1 MKLKK
6 LYQHDNRKQIWRILP
21 TTNNKIVIEE
31 RKINTKEVFFC
42 CLDIES
48 GKKIFKDFQ
57 LEEKNW
63 IGIESIYN
71 DIIFFHAYGKPNMP
85 AHKSIIAFDIPTQT
99 ILWQND
105 NYIYS
110 FIDNDKVYCYQQR
123 FEGRIFFAL
132 DYLTGNVLEDFGN
145 DASAINKLKE
155 ESDAKLWEQNYL
167 FPEYFNRNY
176 SAEKDYEKYLQQVL
190 TEKVIKGEINY
201 LNYEDILLFNFH
213 EVTKTN
219 TLSNEFLA
227 IDLKKNK
234 ILLKETLDKNLINL
248 MPESFFVKD
257 NFLFLIVDK
266 TKLFVYQIIE

>member
-6 LYQHDNRKQIWRILP
+6 LYQHDNKKQIWRILP
-21 TTNNKIVIEE
+21 TTNNKVVIEE
-31 RKINTKEVFFC
+31 REIQTKEVFFC

-176 SAEKDYEKYLQQVL
+176 AAEKDYEKYLQQLL

-201 LNYEDILLFNFH
+201 LNYKDILLFNFH

-219 TLSNEFLA
+219 TLSNEFSA

>member
-6 LYQHDNRKQIWRILP
+6 LYQHDNKKQIWRILP
-21 TTNNKIVIEE
+21 TTINKVVIEE
-31 RKINTKEVFFC
+31 REINTKEVFFC

-48 GKKIFKDFQ
+48 GKKIFNEFQ

-132 DYLTGNVLEDFGN
+132 DCLTGNVLEDFGN

-201 LNYEDILLFNFH
+201 LNYKDTVLFNFH

-219 TLSNEFLA
+219 TLSNEFSA

>member
-6 LYQHDNRKQIWRILP
+6 LYQHDNKKQIWRILP
-21 TTNNKIVIEE
+21 TTNNKVVIEE
-31 RKINTKEVFFC
+31 REIQTKEVFFC

-48 GKKIFKDFQ
+48 GRKIFKDYQ

-71 DIIFFHAYGKPNMP
+71 DVIFFHAYGKPNMP

-132 DYLTGNVLEDFGN
+132 DCLTGNVLEDFGN
-145 DASAINKLKE
+145 DAPAINKLKE

-176 SAEKDYEKYLQQVL
+176 SAEKDYEKYLQQLL

-201 LNYEDILLFNFH
+201 LNYKDTLLFNFH

-219 TLSNEFLA
+219 TLSNEF
-227 IDLKKNK
+227 
-234 ILLKETLDKNLINL
+234 
-248 MPESFFVKD
+248 
-257 NFLFLIVDK
+257 
-266 TKLFVYQIIE
+266 